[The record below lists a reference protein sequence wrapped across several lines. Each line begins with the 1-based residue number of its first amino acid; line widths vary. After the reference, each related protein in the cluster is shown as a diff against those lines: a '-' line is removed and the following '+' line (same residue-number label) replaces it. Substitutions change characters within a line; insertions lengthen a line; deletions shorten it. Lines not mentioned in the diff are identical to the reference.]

1 MREIR
6 GGITAVPGF
15 LAAGISAGIKKNGDR
30 DLALIYSSEPALAAG
45 VFTSNRFAAAPVLVS
60 REHLEADLHRAIVI
74 NSGCANACTGE
85 KGIKDAEKMTLAT
98 AKVLNLK
105 NNREVLVAST
115 GVIGEY
121 LPMPKIEAGIE
132 QVANYLTKEGAGEAA
147 EAIMTT
153 DTKTKEFAC
162 CVEIER
168 KTVALGGMAKGSG
181 MIHPDMATMLAFI
194 TTDLKIEASL
204 LQEALQTA
212 VDISFNMITVDGD
225 TSTNDT
231 VIIMANGKAAN
242 SLIKDKNEAYF
253 IFLKSLI
260 ALCTELAKMIVLDGE
275 GATKFIEVKIVKCPD
290 FHTGKILGRSILTSN
305 LVKTAFFGEDANWG
319 RIVTAMGNS
328 GAKFLPEKVDIYL
341 GDMQVTANGRGIIFD
356 EKKAK
361 TILTK
366 DEILLTVNLN
376 SGEQQVITW
385 GCDLSHEYITINGS
399 YRS

>member
-1 MREIR
+1 MREIS

-15 LAAGISAGIKKNGDR
+15 LAAGISAGIKKNGDK

-60 REHLEADLHRAIVI
+60 REHLGADLHRAVVI

-85 KGIKDAEKMTLAT
+85 KGIKDAEKMALLT
-98 AKVLNLK
+98 AKALNLK
-105 NNREVLVAST
+105 NSREVMVAST

-121 LPMPKIEAGIE
+121 LPMPKIEVGIYQAVTCLSE
-132 QVANYLTKEGAGEAA
+132 EGAGKAA

-153 DTKTKEFAC
+153 DTKAKEFAC
-162 CVEIER
+162 CLEIEG
-168 KTVALGGMAKGSG
+168 KTVTLGGMAKGSG
-181 MIHPDMATMLAFI
+181 MIHPNMATMLAFI
-194 TTDLKIEASL
+194 TTNLKIEDFL
-204 LQEALQTA
+204 LQEALQAA

-231 VIIMANGKAAN
+231 VIIMANGKADN
-242 SLIKDKNEAYF
+242 PLIKTKNEAYF

-260 ALCTELAKMIVLDGE
+260 ALCTELAKMIVRDGE
-275 GATKFIEVKIVKCPD
+275 GATKFIEVKVIKSPD
-290 FHTGKILGRSILTSN
+290 FHTGKLLGRSILNSS

-319 RIVTAMGNS
+319 RIITAMGNS
-328 GAKFLPEKVDIYL
+328 GVEFLPEKVDIYL
-341 GDMQVTANGRGIIFD
+341 GDMQVAASGRGVLFD
-356 EKKAK
+356 EEKVKK
-361 TILTK
+361 ILIK
-366 DEILLTVNLN
+366 EEIILTVNLN